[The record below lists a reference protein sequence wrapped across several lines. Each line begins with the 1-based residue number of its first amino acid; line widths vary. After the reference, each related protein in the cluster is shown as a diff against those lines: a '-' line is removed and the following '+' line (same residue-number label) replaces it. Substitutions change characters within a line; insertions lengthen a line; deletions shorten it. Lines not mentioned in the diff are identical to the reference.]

1 MQASLHRRVQ
11 RYGWDRGA
19 DTYAM
24 LWEPVLAN
32 CSRRVVSMVAPRP
45 GESALDIACGPGAVT
60 QLLAEGVGPTG
71 KVLGT
76 DLAAQMVRLATE
88 RMKRRGLT
96 NARFARMDM
105 EHLDLADE
113 SQDIVSCGLGL
124 MYAADTD
131 AALQE
136 MLRVLRPG
144 GRCVVAVWGRRDR
157 CGWHEIFPIVDAR
170 VESEVC
176 PLFFGLGAKEALV
189 TAMTRAGFRDVRE
202 ERRAE
207 NLHWPN
213 DEAVCQA
220 MFAGGPVA
228 LAYSRFDAAT
238 RETVHAEFLASV
250 EPNREGEAWNI
261 PGEFVYA
268 VGHRQ

>member
-1 MQASLHRRVQ
+1 MQADLHRRVQ

-32 CSRRVVSMVAPRP
+32 CSCRVVSMVAPRP
-45 GESALDIACGPGAVT
+45 GELALDIACGPGAVT
-60 QLLAEGVGPTG
+60 QFLAERVGPTG
-71 KVLGT
+71 RVLGT
-76 DLAAQMVRLATE
+76 DLAAQMVRLAAE
-88 RMKRRGLT
+88 RMTRRGLT

-113 SQDIVSCGLGL
+113 SQDIVSCALGL

-157 CGWHEIFPIVDAR
+157 CGWHEIFPIVDAH

-189 TAMTRAGFRDVRE
+189 TAMTRAGFRDAHE

-207 NLHWPN
+207 DLHWPN
-213 DEAVCQA
+213 GEAVCQA

-228 LAYSRFDAAT
+228 LAYSRFDVAT
-238 RETVHAEFLASV
+238 REAVRAEFLTSV
-250 EPNREGEAWNI
+250 EPYREGDTWNI